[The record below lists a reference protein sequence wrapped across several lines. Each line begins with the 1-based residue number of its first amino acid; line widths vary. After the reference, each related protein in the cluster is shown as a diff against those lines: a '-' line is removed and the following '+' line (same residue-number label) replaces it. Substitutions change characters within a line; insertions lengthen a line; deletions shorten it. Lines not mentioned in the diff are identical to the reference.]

1 MMDSFDRL
9 IQIMDTLL
17 SPEGCPWD
25 QKQTLLSLREH
36 LIEEAYE
43 VIEAITEG
51 HEPHL
56 IAEELGDL
64 IGMAVFVAKVAQKEK
79 LFTIQDACQA
89 IVDKL
94 IRRHPHIFH
103 EKQSLSADEVKIQWD
118 QIKKL
123 EKKKEKNFY
132 ERIPKSMPSLQKA
145 QEVVPHLKDKAQL
158 VTNDEQ
164 DEIGRELYLIAAK
177 ASDKGINAEFA
188 LRHYIEKI
196 VTAS

>member
-1 MMDSFDRL
+1 MDSFDRL
-9 IQIMDTLL
+9 LQIMDTLL
-17 SPEGCPWD
+17 SPDGCPWD

-64 IGMAVFVAKVAQKEK
+64 IGMAVFIAKVAQKEK

-103 EKQSLSADEVKIQWD
+103 EKQSLSAEEVKIQWD

-123 EKKKEKNFY
+123 EKKEEKSFY
-132 ERIPKSMPSLQKA
+132 ERMPKGLPALQKA
-145 QEVVPHLKDKAQL
+145 QEVAHHLKGKAQSI
-158 VTNDEQ
+158 THDEQ
-164 DEIGRELYLIAAK
+164 AEIGRELYLIAVK
-177 ASDKGINAEFA
+177 ALEKGINAEFA

-196 VTAS
+196 VT